1 MVHRERARV
10 DAILTGMGTVITDDP
25 VLTVR
30 GTRARRVPLRVVWD
44 PRLLITDDRALV
56 RTARE
61 VPVLVACTPEA
72 FAARAA
78 HAEALRAAG
87 VDVRPVSGLRDLLR
101 SLAAGGASTVLV
113 EAGAGLV
120 GALLQDGLV
129 NDAWVFTAP
138 HAIGDAGPRSMAP
151 MDATELAPLECIW
164 NGVRG
169 GDRVAI
175 YRFPA

>member
-1 MVHRERARV
+1 M
-10 DAILTGMGTVITDDP
+10 
-25 VLTVR
+25 
-30 GTRARRVPLRVVWD
+30 
-44 PRLLITDDRALV
+44 
-56 RTARE
+56 
-61 VPVLVACTPEA
+61 
-72 FAARAA
+72 
-78 HAEALRAAG
+78 
-87 VDVRPVSGLRDLLR
+87 RPVSGLRDLLR

-151 MDATELAPLECIW
+151 MDATALAPLECIW

-169 GDRVAI
+169 GDRVAL